1 MEQIGK
7 FPGSGGVPGGVA
19 AFKSAASIMRI
30 ACTVQP
36 KEFTR
41 WHGGSGGRGG
51 DGPALFCDGSPGVGK
66 TFKRREN

>member
-30 ACTVQP
+30 ACTVP
-36 KEFTR
+36 LEKFRDTR
-41 WHGGSGGRGG
+41 QNTPNMPHFEV
-51 DGPALFCDGSPGVGK
+51 PQHKNA
-66 TFKRREN
+66 